1 MAQLTLPQGAW
12 QIIQRLDQAGFE
24 AWAVGGCVR
33 DSLLGRK
40 PKDWD
45 ICTSAQPEQ
54 MQRLFQDWHTIQT
67 GLRFGTLTVV
77 IDHQPFEVTTF
88 RVDGA
93 YSDHRHPDG
102 VTLVSELREDLAR
115 RDFTVNAMAYHP
127 ERGLVD
133 LFGGREDLRAGVIRC
148 VGLPEQR
155 FGEDALRM
163 LRALR
168 FAARY
173 GFRLDEATAA
183 AIHAMHREL
192 KDIAVERVRTEL
204 SGLLCGQAAGQLLR
218 AFSDVI
224 CFLLPELA
232 PCVGFDQRTPHHRYD
247 VWEHSVRA
255 VEAIEPTEALRLTML
270 LHDCGKPGCFRLD
283 GEGVGH
289 SCGHAALSQQLA
301 EQAMGRLRVDNATR
315 ERVSL
320 LIAWHDAPLDAGR
333 KTLLRLLNRVGE
345 EALRQ
350 LIQVQ
355 RADRLAKGTV
365 PADEVE
371 AWAGSVRAALDA
383 LLAEQPCFTLKQ
395 LQLNG
400 RDLMALGLR
409 GPAVG
414 AELNALLQEVLD
426 GSLPNERA
434 ALLRRAAELDSGAIP
449 TDKEEPT

>member
-1 MAQLTLPQGAW
+1 M
-12 QIIQRLDQAGFE
+12 
-24 AWAVGGCVR
+24 
-33 DSLLGRK
+33 
-40 PKDWD
+40 
-45 ICTSAQPEQ
+45 
-54 MQRLFQDWHTIQT
+54 
-67 GLRFGTLTVV
+67 
-77 IDHQPFEVTTF
+77 
-88 RVDGA
+88 
-93 YSDHRHPDG
+93 
-102 VTLVSELREDLAR
+102 
-115 RDFTVNAMAYHP
+115 
-127 ERGLVD
+127 D
-133 LFGGREDLRAGVIRC
+133 LFGGREDLAAGVIRC
-148 VGLPEQR
+148 VGRPEQR

-204 SGLLCGQAAGQLLR
+204 SGLLCGQAAGRLLR

-232 PCVGFDQRTPHHRYD
+232 PCVGFDQRSPHHRYD

-255 VEAIEPTEALRLTML
+255 VEAIEPTETLRLTML

-283 GEGVGH
+283 GKGVGH
-289 SCGHAALSQQLA
+289 SCGHAALSQRLA

-320 LIAWHDAPLDAGR
+320 LIAWHDAPLDTGR

-365 PADEVE
+365 PAGEVE
-371 AWAGSVRAALDA
+371 AWAGEVRAALDA

-400 RDLMALGLR
+400 RDLTALGLR

-414 AELNALLQEVLD
+414 AVLNALLQEVLD

-434 ALLRRAAELDSGAIP
+434 ALLRRAAALDSAAIP